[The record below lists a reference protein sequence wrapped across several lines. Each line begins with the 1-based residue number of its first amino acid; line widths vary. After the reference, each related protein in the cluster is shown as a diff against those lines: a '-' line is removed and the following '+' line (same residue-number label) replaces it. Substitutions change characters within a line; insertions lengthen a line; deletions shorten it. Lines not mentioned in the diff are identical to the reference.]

1 MKHTKNKLLGVL
13 LRITGKSSVHSTS
26 VSWDYLQSK
35 AWAQRHVYVSLE
47 EIQSKVYHCQF
58 SGDQATHSRDI
69 SMNFNKKSQ
78 GHLNLISSLIAKAR
92 VCCAGFGVDTFLF
105 MSLWR

>member
-1 MKHTKNKLLGVL
+1 M
-13 LRITGKSSVHSTS
+13 
-26 VSWDYLQSK
+26 
-35 AWAQRHVYVSLE
+35 SLE

-92 VCCAGFGVDTFLF
+92 VCCAGFGVDTYVFIYESVALK
-105 MSLWR
+105 MRITSQDSNQLESLSK